1 MISREFW
8 ERHER
13 EWLASYAVKSGESK
27 GRRYPEKEHGLRS
40 AFQRDR
46 DRIVHS
52 TAFRRLEYKTQVFV
66 NHEGDHY
73 RTRLTHTLEMA
84 QIAKTI
90 ARALQLNEDL
100 TETIALGHDLGHGPF
115 GHAGEWALHDLMRPH
130 GGFEHNLHCLRIVE
144 ELEESYA
151 NFPGLNLTFEV
162 REGLRKHVKKRFRS
176 LEADVVDYADEIA
189 YNCHDLDDGI
199 RAGFLDEELLRQA
212 SLWME
217 AKRYVERKASRAAPA
232 VKTRMAVRLLINRLV
247 GNLLEETERN
257 LNRYHFRKP
266 TDLSRTDAQVVA
278 FSKPV
283 ARQVKEL
290 KQFLLDHLYHHH
302 RVVRMTEKGQRFIK
316 ELFHSY
322 EQKPEQLPP
331 QTLKRVKKGGL
342 QRAICDY
349 IAGMTDR
356 FALDEYN
363 RFFSPYERV

>member
-1 MISREFW
+1 MISRQLW
-8 ERHER
+8 EQREV
-13 EWLASYAVKSGESK
+13 EWLAPYALKSGESK
-27 GRRYPEKEHGLRS
+27 GRRHPEKEHDLRT

-73 RTRLTHTLEMA
+73 RTRLTHTLEMT

-90 ARALQLNEDL
+90 ARALRLNEDL
-100 TETIALGHDLGHGPF
+100 TETVALSHDLGHGPF
-115 GHAGEWALHDLMRPH
+115 GHAGEWALHELMSRH
-130 GGFEHNLHCLRIVE
+130 GGFEHNAHCLRIVD
-144 ELEESYA
+144 ELEESYS

-162 REGLRKHVKKRFRS
+162 REGLRKHAKKRFRS

-199 RAGFLDEELLRQA
+199 RAGFLDEELLRRA
-212 SLWME
+212 KLWVDV
-217 AKRYVERKASRAAPA
+217 KNYVERKAGASSAT

-247 GNLLEETERN
+247 GDLLAETEKN
-257 LNRYHFRKP
+257 LKRYHIKSP
-266 TDLSRTDAQVVA
+266 TDLSRTEAQVVA

-283 ARQVKEL
+283 GRNVSEL
-290 KQFLLDHLYHHH
+290 KRFLMEHLYLHH
-302 RVVRMTEKGQRFIK
+302 RVVRMTEKGQRFLK

-322 EQKPEQLPP
+322 EEKPKQLPP
-331 QTLKRVKKGGL
+331 QVLARAKKDGL
-342 QRAICDY
+342 HRAICDY
-349 IAGMTDR
+349 MAGMTDR